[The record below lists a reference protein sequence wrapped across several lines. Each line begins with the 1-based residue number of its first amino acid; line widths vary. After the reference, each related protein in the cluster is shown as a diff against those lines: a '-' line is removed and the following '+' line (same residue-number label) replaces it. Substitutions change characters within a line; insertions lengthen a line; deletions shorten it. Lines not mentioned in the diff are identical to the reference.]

1 MESVSCKWFL
11 HSFLLISWAHSALCD
26 VNGVT
31 GGRVRGVNLGNWLV
45 IEGWMSKPSLFDGIL
60 AGDMLVSILYGVI
73 FSDFA
78 SILLI
83 LVDAYLS
90 KFKMQDGAKVRF
102 QSLSLNKYVSAKYGG
117 DTGVVTVDQNIANT
131 WETFRLWRVNQSDYQ
146 FRTLNGQ
153 FLSCT
158 GKGASVTTTSKLPSS
173 NETFTIVRSSE
184 DRVIIKHSSGTYLQ
198 ASSAN
203 KLTADYV
210 GTPEFNDGNAGIFR
224 MTFDGDHM
232 QGEYQ
237 LCNGHGLKNATK
249 VLTEHRS
256 NYITRED
263 FQYLSQHGINTV
275 RIPVGWWI
283 TKDPNPPAP
292 YVGGS
297 LAALDNAFKWAQDF
311 GIKCIV
317 DLHAAPG
324 SQNGQD
330 HSSSRD
336 GFIEW
341 TKSDNIQKTLGV
353 IEFLASRYGSD
364 PALLGFELLSGP
376 DSSKVP
382 FDTLQKYYD
391 DGYAIV
397 RKHSATAYVI
407 MCQLTSNSA
416 DPDPDPAGLYNANAG
431 NGKSNVV
438 VDLHYFNVHNPSLYN
453 ASLRE
458 NINFL
463 YETRKTQMDSL
474 NAADGPLLF
483 IGEWVNQF
491 GKDKF
496 WSQREYQK
504 YGSAQL
510 DVYGSASFG
519 WAYWS
524 LKNDADN
531 HWSLKWNIDNNY
543 FQLPPGRKVWK
554 IVVPVFVL
562 VATIMCVL
570 TYIYLLKRNET
581 HKRGRLRGLHGVL
594 TDLLKSKSTY
604 NDTPDNSFDDGN
616 TEGETQELQIFNY
629 ACISNATNNFCL
641 ENKLGEGGFGPVY
654 KGKLQNEKEIAVKR
668 LSKHSGQGIE
678 EFKNEVVLISKLQH
692 RNLVRLLGCCIRGEE
707 YMLIYE
713 YMPQGS
719 LDVFLFD
726 PSKKAQLDWNKRFNI
741 IGGIARGLLYLHR
754 DSRLRVIHRDL
765 KVSNILLD
773 ENMTPKISDFGMAR
787 IFGGDQI
794 IAETN
799 RVVGT
804 FGYMSPEYIMGG
816 TFSEKSDV
824 FSFGVLILE
833 IISSKRNN
841 SFYNPEQPSNL
852 LLHSWRLWN
861 EGKWSDILD
870 ETLGDL
876 YSPLEVKKCVHIGLL
891 CVQNRAIDRPT
902 MTEVDLMLISE
913 TDRPSP
919 KEPPYTFPASSD
931 NRDSEPTG
939 CSNNYVTITT
949 VEGR

>member
-11 HSFLLISWAHSALCD
+11 LSFLLISWAHSALCV

-60 AGDMLVSILYGVI
+60 AGDML
-73 FSDFA
+73 
-78 SILLI
+78 
-83 LVDAYLS
+83 
-90 KFKMQDGAKVRF
+90 DGAKVRF
-102 QSLSLNKYVSAKYGG
+102 QSLSLNKYVSSKYGG
-117 DTGVVTVDQNIANT
+117 DTGVVTVDQNNAST
-131 WETFRLWRVNQSDYQ
+131 WETFRLWRVNESDYQ

-153 FLSCT
+153 FLSCP
-158 GKGASVTTTSKLPSS
+158 GKGASVTTTSKLPSL

-198 ASSAN
+198 ASPGN
-203 KLTADYV
+203 KITADYV
-210 GTPEFNDGNAGIFR
+210 GTPGFNDGNAAVFR

-249 VLTEHRS
+249 VLTEHRNS
-256 NYITRED
+256 YITRED
-263 FQYLSQHGINTV
+263 FQYLSQHSINTV

-283 TKDPNPPAP
+283 AQDPNPPAP

-297 LAALDNAFKWAQDF
+297 LAALDSAFKWGQEF
-311 GIKCIV
+311 EIKCII

-324 SQNGQD
+324 SQNGKD

-341 TKSDNIQKTLGV
+341 TKSDNIRQSLNV

-364 PALLGFELLSGP
+364 PALLGIELLSGP
-376 DSSKVP
+376 SYPDVP
-382 FDTLQKYYD
+382 FDTLQKYYK
-391 DGYAIV
+391 DGYDIV
-397 RKHSATAYVI
+397 RKHSPTAYVI
-407 MCQLTSNSA
+407 MCQLSGNNGA
-416 DPDPDPAGLYNANAG
+416 DPDPAALYQANTG

-438 VDLHYFNVHNPSLYN
+438 VDLHYYNVHNSLFDN
-453 ASLRE
+453 MSAPQH
-458 NINFL
+458 INYL
-463 YETRKTQMDSL
+463 HDTRKTQMDSL
-474 NAADGPLLF
+474 NAADGPLVF

-491 GKDKF
+491 GKGE
-496 WSQREYQK
+496 WSQREYQN

-510 DVYGSASFG
+510 RVYGSASFG

-531 HWSLKWNIDNNY
+531 HWSFKWNIDNNY
-543 FQLPPGRKVWK
+543 LQLNPER
-554 IVVPVFVL
+554 
-562 VATIMCVL
+562 
-570 TYIYLLKRNET
+570 LK
-581 HKRGRLRGLHGVL
+581 GLQGVL
-594 TDLLKSKSTY
+594 TDLMKSKATY

-629 ACISNATNNFCL
+629 SCLSNATNNFCL

-713 YMPQGS
+713 YMPKGS
-719 LDVFLFD
+719 LDTFLFV
-726 PSKKAQLDWNKRFNI
+726 PSKKAQVDWDKRFNI

-787 IFGGDQI
+787 IFGGNQI

-852 LLHSWRLWN
+852 LLHTWKLWN
-861 EGKWSDILD
+861 EGKWSEVVD
-870 ETLGDL
+870 EALGDL
-876 YSPLEVKKCVHIGLL
+876 YSALEVEKCVHIGLL

-902 MTEVDLMLISE
+902 MAEVDLMLISE

-931 NRDSEPTG
+931 RSGSDPICCS
-939 CSNNYVTITT
+939 SNNITFT
-949 VEGR
+949 ALEGR